1 MCKIIECEMDQ
12 KRITITEAEGE
23 NLPVVYCVAQS
34 DHEILQACNEI
45 SCKKFHLVTIEK
57 VDWNENLSPWA
68 ADSVVTK
75 DDGFSGRGAEFLQ
88 WIFKKVVPLVDET
101 LRKEQ
106 HVSYIAGYSMAGLF
120 ALWSLYQTDYFNG
133 AVCASGSLWFPAFE
147 EYVLTNEMKASPKG
161 IYLSLGDRES
171 AGRNPVLKKTETIY
185 RNLFAFFIQQEQNVF
200 FEMNQGNH
208 FKDVDLRLAKGLTWL
223 LDNSRK
229 KEEETQ

>member
-1 MCKIIECEMDQ
+1 
-12 KRITITEAEGE
+12 
-23 NLPVVYCVAQS
+23 
-34 DHEILQACNEI
+34 
-45 SCKKFHLVTIEK
+45 
-57 VDWNENLSPWA
+57 
-68 ADSVVTK
+68 
-75 DDGFSGRGAEFLQ
+75 
-88 WIFKKVVPLVDET
+88 
-101 LRKEQ
+101 
-106 HVSYIAGYSMAGLF
+106 MAGLF

-147 EYVLTNEMKASPKG
+147 EYVLTNKMKARPKG

-171 AGRNPVLKKTETIY
+171 AGRNLVLKKTETIY